1 MFASIATY
9 LAFHMR
15 QSKAHMY
22 LMAAWSVYAIV
33 STFTSLA
40 ILIVNVVYWTRGREH
55 LENHALAQC
64 VLGWLDSVVMV
75 AAPWVFK
82 RIVGQAAMN
91 HGTTTTNGTLTRNQ
105 RGSVASTIGGESVIS
120 TPSSAR
126 ISDGTLVDL
135 EGRDVIVLFGKDRS
149 TSDLKGFEDGAKKVG
164 NGSAD
169 GNV

>member
-1 MFASIATY
+1 M
-9 LAFHMR
+9 
-15 QSKAHMY
+15 
-22 LMAAWSVYAIV
+22 
-33 STFTSLA
+33 
-40 ILIVNVVYWTRGREH
+40 
-55 LENHALAQC
+55 
-64 VLGWLDSVVMV
+64 
-75 AAPWVFK
+75 
-82 RIVGQAAMN
+82 
-91 HGTTTTNGTLTRNQ
+91 
-105 RGSVASTIGGESVIS
+105 ASTIGGESVIS